1 MDVRHLELLRE
12 LAERGSVTEVARA
25 THRTPSAVSQQLRTA
40 QRELRTALVE
50 PSGRGLRLTEAGRL
64 LAEGGATVA
73 AAIEQVQARWD
84 AFTGEPSGTVTVAAL
99 PSAATFLLPRVMAE
113 LADTA
118 IALRCADVD
127 IAEAEYGPLTAD
139 HDVVVAHSLT
149 SVRPAGTEGLTVVP
163 LAREPL
169 DIAMAA
175 GHPLARLPRVRPSD
189 LVDQDWIGVPL
200 GYPFDSV
207 RLAVEQ
213 ATGAALRVTQRL
225 RDNRLI
231 EALVTAGDQVAV
243 LPRFTTPTG
252 AGLVLRELADIASAR
267 HISAVLRPDRAERLA
282 VRRVVDAFRRAGADV
297 ATAMTGDPAVWPR
310 RGSAPA
316 RVRTGT

>member
-12 LAERGSVTEVARA
+12 LADRGSVTAVARA

-40 QRELRTALVE
+40 QRELRTPLVE

-64 LAEGGATVA
+64 LAEGGASVA
-73 AAIEQVQARWD
+73 AALAQVQARWD
-84 AFTGEPSGTVTVAAL
+84 EFQGEPSGTVTVAAL
-99 PSAATFLLPRVMAE
+99 ASAATFLLPRVMAD
-113 LADTA
+113 LAGTA
-118 IALRCADVD
+118 ITLRCVDVD

-149 SVRPAGTEGLTVVP
+149 SVRPAGAEGLTVVP

-169 DIAMAA
+169 DVAMAA
-175 GHPLARLPRVRPSD
+175 DHPLARLPHVRPRD
-189 LVDQDWIGVPL
+189 LVDVEWIGVPV
-200 GYPFDSV
+200 GYPFDTV

-213 ATGAALRVTQRL
+213 ATGAELHVVQRL

-231 EALVTAGDQVAV
+231 EALVASSRQVAV

-252 AGLVLRELADIASAR
+252 DRLVLREVTDVAIAR
-267 HISAVLRPDRAERLA
+267 HVSAVLRPDRAERLA

-297 ATAMTGDPAVWPR
+297 EVEMAGAADG
-310 RGSAPA
+310 
-316 RVRTGT
+316 

>member
-12 LAERGSVTEVARA
+12 LADRGSITAVARA

-40 QRELRTALVE
+40 QRELGTPLVE

-64 LAEGGATVA
+64 LAEGGAEVA
-73 AAIEQVQARWD
+73 ATLARVQARWD
-84 AFTGEPSGTVTVAAL
+84 EFQGEPSGTVTVAAL
-99 PSAATFLLPRVMAE
+99 PSAATFLLPGVLRE
-113 LADTA
+113 LAGTA
-118 IALRCADVD
+118 ISLQVVDVD
-127 IAEAEYGPLTAD
+127 IAEAAYGPLTAD

-149 SVRPAGTEGLTVVP
+149 SVRPAGADGLTVVP

-175 GHPLARLPRVRPSD
+175 GHRLARRPRVRPQD
-189 LVDQDWIGVPL
+189 LVDEDWIGVPR

-213 ATGAALRVTQRL
+213 ATGAELRIAQRL

-231 EALVTAGDQVAV
+231 EALVAASDQVAV

-252 AGLVLRELADIASAR
+252 DRLVLRELTDIASAR
-267 HISAVLRPDRAERLA
+267 HVSAVLRPDRAERLA
-282 VRRVVDAFRRAGADV
+282 VRRVVEAFRRTGTDV
-297 ATAMTGDPAVWPR
+297 AGQMTR
-310 RGSAPA
+310 
-316 RVRTGT
+316 

>member
-12 LAERGSVTEVARA
+12 LADRGSVTAVARA

-40 QRELRTALVE
+40 QRELRTPLVE
-50 PSGRGLRLTEAGRL
+50 PSGRGLRLTDAGRL
-64 LAEGGATVA
+64 LAEGGASVA
-73 AAIEQVQARWD
+73 AALAQVQARWD
-84 AFTGEPSGTVTVAAL
+84 EFQGEPSGTVTVAAL
-99 PSAATFLLPRVMAE
+99 ASAATFLLPRVMAD
-113 LADTA
+113 LAGTA
-118 IALRCADVD
+118 ITLRCVDVD

-149 SVRPAGTEGLTVVP
+149 SVRPAGAEGLTVVP

-175 GHPLARLPRVRPSD
+175 AHPLARLPLVRPRD

-200 GYPFDSV
+200 GYPFDTV

-213 ATGAALRVTQRL
+213 ATGAELRVVQRL

-231 EALVTAGDQVAV
+231 EALVAAGDQVAV

-252 AGLVLRELADIASAR
+252 DRLVLRELADVAIAR
-267 HISAVLRPDRAERLA
+267 HVSAVLRPDRAERLA

-297 ATAMTGDPAVWPR
+297 EVEMTGAAD
-310 RGSAPA
+310 G
-316 RVRTGT
+316 